1 MIVGGLVSVTFRQL
15 SVNDIIELV
24 TSTELSAL
32 EWGGDVHVPHGDIQ
46 CAVETRQKTED
57 AGLSVASYGS
67 YYRVG
72 HNEPVQYE
80 LVLDTAVALNAPIV
94 RVWAGKRNAEDADPD
109 YWHQVV
115 EDSQRIAQL
124 TSKAGKKIAY
134 EYHQNTLTNTL
145 KSTLRLL
152 NAVGHEA
159 VTSYW
164 QAPSTATLE
173 GNLSALEDLQPWLSN
188 IHINTNRKPLI
199 ASLVWK
205 RYLMQI
211 SSTGRKCFAL
221 IEFVKNDNPQ
231 QFIQDAITLTTWLQD
246 IESKI

>member
-24 TSTELSAL
+24 TSTELSAI

-80 LVLDTAVALNAPIV
+80 LILDTAVALNAPIV

-145 KSTLRLL
+145 TSTLKLL
-152 NAVGHEA
+152 KAVGHEA

-164 QAPSTATLE
+164 QAPSTATPFAHAPPILADHAQTPLDPTRTHRE
-173 GNLSALEDLQPWLSN
+173 QQSGTAGERASAGCPSA
-188 IHINTNRKPLI
+188 T
-199 ASLVWK
+199 
-205 RYLMQI
+205 
-211 SSTGRKCFAL
+211 F
-221 IEFVKNDNPQ
+221 
-231 QFIQDAITLTTWLQD
+231 
-246 IESKI
+246 